1 MSRLVTSTLAD
12 EEWLSR
18 LEAIERDFPEWVDAG
33 DPLEDREC
41 ECDCGICHLCDT
53 SDPGG
58 RR

>member
-1 MSRLVTSTLAD
+1 VSRLVTSTLAD

-18 LEAIERDFPEWVDAG
+18 LEAIERDFPEWVNAA
-33 DPLEDREC
+33 DPLDEDREC
-41 ECDCGICHLCDT
+41 DCGMCHLCDP